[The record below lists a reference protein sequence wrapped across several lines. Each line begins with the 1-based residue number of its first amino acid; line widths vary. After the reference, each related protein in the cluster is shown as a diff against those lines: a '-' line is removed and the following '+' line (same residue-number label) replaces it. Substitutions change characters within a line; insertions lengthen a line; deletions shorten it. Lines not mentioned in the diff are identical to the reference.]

1 MTYKEWKKLNPDI
14 IQKRKEEKR
23 MAKEKKMLEETPH
36 YEPPYWPVIIAGFP
50 GVGKTYAKEHCAEW
64 GFKVVELDTTPYLW
78 KKNEESGKIQKI
90 SGFPGNFYEDLEK
103 ILKDGQNTDVILVDA
118 HSAVQKLLMD
128 HHLKFVTV
136 YPRKECKEEYLR
148 RYIRA
153 GKPFAFVDSINENW
167 DSLMEEAL
175 ERARKGQDI
184 LFLGSDK
191 YLDED
196 TILSIRM
203 NYGALRAAAMV
214 AMESL

>member
-1 MTYKEWKKLNPDI
+1 M
-14 IQKRKEEKR
+14 
-23 MAKEKKMLEETPH
+23 
-36 YEPPYWPVIIAGFP
+36 
-50 GVGKTYAKEHCAEW
+50 
-64 GFKVVELDTTPYLW
+64 
-78 KKNEESGKIQKI
+78 
-90 SGFPGNFYEDLEK
+90 
-103 ILKDGQNTDVILVDA
+103 
-118 HSAVQKLLMD
+118 
-128 HHLKFVTV
+128 KFVPV